1 MRIWENLKLD
11 PPSGADGT
19 GVFGSGITV
28 RGNFLLLQVFTFAFS
43 YASVI
48 DDQHGFYGWDQISWV
63 SSYIE
68 LSFQTDAP
76 FLDASCSK
84 SFTGPLNDLD
94 DYDQS
99 ILW

>member
-1 MRIWENLKLD
+1 MAVIDCLLKRGANRFNSETCCSESLRMRIWENLKLD

-48 DDQHGFYGWDQISWV
+48 DDQHGFYG
-63 SSYIE
+63 
-68 LSFQTDAP
+68 
-76 FLDASCSK
+76 
-84 SFTGPLNDLD
+84 
-94 DYDQS
+94 
-99 ILW
+99 